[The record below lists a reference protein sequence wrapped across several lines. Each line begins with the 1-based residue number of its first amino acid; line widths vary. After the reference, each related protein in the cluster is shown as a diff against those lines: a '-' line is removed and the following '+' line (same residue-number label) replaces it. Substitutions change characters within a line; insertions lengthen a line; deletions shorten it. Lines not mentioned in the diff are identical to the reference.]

1 MINTHE
7 KLMETVLRKKV
18 SKDNL
23 EIALLKHGYEGE
35 NFIQDLLFAIG
46 RTDGYINSPQ
56 YHLDGSRDITEE
68 EYFKLLAEEMNNIA

>member
-7 KLMETVLRKKV
+7 KLLNEFVDFSRLHEYLR
-18 SKDNL
+18 L
-23 EIALLKHGYEGE
+23 GGYKGD

-46 RTDGYINSPQ
+46 RTDGYINSSQ

-68 EYFKLLAEEMNNIA
+68 EYFRLLVEEMNNIL

>member
-7 KLMETVLRKKV
+7 KLLKEFVDVSRLNEYLR
-18 SKDNL
+18 L
-23 EIALLKHGYEGE
+23 EGYKGD

-68 EYFKLLAEEMNNIA
+68 EYFRLLVEEMNNIV